1 MHTTQ
6 APAGKCGARTRG
18 GATCKRPRGW
28 GTDHP
33 GYGNCKNH
41 GGSTPSGRKAAAEE
55 AAKLSSRGLG
65 VSLDIEPQDAL
76 LQCVQRTAGIALFCR
91 QQVDALEADK
101 LVENGSHGRVE
112 MNVWIRAE
120 AEATERLARFSKMA
134 LDAGVAER
142 RVRLA
147 ERTAQ
152 LIAQALEDTL
162 QELDL
167 PAAHR
172 AKLARTFGTRL
183 MVLEASTGDVVE
195 GTVAA

>member
-1 MHTTQ
+1 M
-6 APAGKCGARTRG
+6 
-18 GATCKRPRGW
+18 
-28 GTDHP
+28 
-33 GYGNCKNH
+33 
-41 GGSTPSGRKAAAEE
+41 
-55 AAKLSSRGLG
+55 GL
-65 VSLDIEPQDAL
+65 SLDIEPQDAL
-76 LQCVQRTAGIALFCR
+76 LSCVQRTAGIALFCR
-91 QQVDALEADK
+91 QQVDALEHPD
-101 LVENGSHGRVE
+101 LVAKGSHGPPE
-112 MNVWIRAE
+112 LNVWVRAE

-152 LIAQALEDTL
+152 LIAQALEETL

-172 AKLARTFGTRL
+172 ARLARTFGTRL
-183 MVLEASTGDVVE
+183 MVLEAGDVVE

>member
-1 MHTTQ
+1 M
-6 APAGKCGARTRG
+6 
-18 GATCKRPRGW
+18 
-28 GTDHP
+28 
-33 GYGNCKNH
+33 
-41 GGSTPSGRKAAAEE
+41 
-55 AAKLSSRGLG
+55 GL
-65 VSLDIEPQDAL
+65 SLDIEPQDAL
-76 LQCVQRTAGIALFCR
+76 LSCVQRTAGIALFCR
-91 QQVDALEADK
+91 QQVDALEHPD
-101 LVENGSHGRVE
+101 LVAKGSHGRPE
-112 MNVWIRAE
+112 LNVWVRAE

-152 LIAQALEDTL
+152 LIAQALEETL

-172 AKLARTFGTRL
+172 ARLARTFGTRL
-183 MVLEASTGDVVE
+183 MVLEAGDVVE